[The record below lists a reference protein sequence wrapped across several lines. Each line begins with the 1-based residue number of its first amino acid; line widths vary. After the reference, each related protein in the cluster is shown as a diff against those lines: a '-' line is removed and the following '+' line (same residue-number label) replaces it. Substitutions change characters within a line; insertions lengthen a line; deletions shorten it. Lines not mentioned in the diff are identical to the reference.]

1 MRAAVLLVATC
12 LASIAYADTEQDVRC
27 SEIAFSKS
35 AELRD
40 AKAFRSF
47 IATPDCLIVG
57 AAQVKNGVDDGTRPL
72 LTGRERS
79 SGTHWN
85 HKLRPTGITTRG
97 STLPLARPRYARL
110 SIWWA

>member
-47 IATPDCLIVG
+47 IATPDCLMVG
-57 AAQVKNGVDDGTRPL
+57 AAQVKNGVDDGTRTL
-72 LTGRERS
+72 LSKTV
-79 SGTHWN
+79 SG
-85 HKLRPTGITTRG
+85 LPVPTGTTSCDRPG
-97 STLPLARPRYARL
+97 SQPGALPCR
-110 SIWWA
+110 